1 MSRDT
6 LRRFVF
12 FVYVLMFIHLWHR
25 AAAIKVAVSKFNKL
39 MIRIDIALSTILSLT
54 IHFSGLGGKE
64 PDDICYYL

>member
-25 AAAIKVAVSKFNKL
+25 NTAIMLSVYKFNKL
-39 MIRIDIALSTILSLT
+39 ND
-54 IHFSGLGGKE
+54 
-64 PDDICYYL
+64 